1 MTADLRR
8 PQRLRRFVT
17 GRPFLI
23 TAAVV
28 VTLALAYTLAGF
40 FLVPRLIATY
50 VPRYV
55 QEQLER
61 RAEIGEVRVNPLLF
75 KLEIKDFR
83 LREADGKPLL
93 GFDRLFVDF
102 ELSSLFR
109 MAWTFAEIQLDAPR
123 VDAVLDSDGRLNIAE
138 LLDSFPRNQTP
149 PEPTAPP
156 RVLLQH
162 AVVHRGSMSFT
173 DRSARTPQ
181 TAMLEP
187 IDIELRDITT
197 VPERRGPYA
206 IAATLADGGGVGW
219 EGEVSLVP
227 LRSSGRFGINGFPLA
242 TAWRFIQEDV
252 TLSEPG
258 GRVDAEVRYQ
268 LAYQDGAASLKVED
282 VGVTVGGLVLTQ
294 RGDKAPLLALDTIR
308 LAGGR
313 GDVIAREL
321 TVSEVTVGPGRLA
334 VTVASD
340 GTVNWQKLVVAKPE
354 EAPAAPAATAQPHP
368 WRLAVDK
375 VRIEQIALAF
385 ADHSRVTPLGV
396 DVAGLSLALSARLEG
411 GPAGLAGTI
420 DGVGATLAQVA
431 MREAATANTPVV
443 ALEQIALEGGRIDLA
458 GNHVAVS
465 RIGMTGGLSTLVRDP
480 DGDMALERMLKVRES
495 DVTMPLARKLAPPTA
510 RAAPTTAA
518 MPWTVSLEKL
528 ELAGHRVAFSDR
540 SVTPAVQLELDGI
553 KASVR
558 EVRNDGKKP
567 FPFDA
572 SLRIAQGGRFAI
584 SGQVAPDGRA
594 GEARLTVAQLAL
606 PPAQPYVASVAA
618 VELRS
623 GEVST
628 AGRFTYRSG
637 RDRPTI
643 TFTGSADV
651 DRLVVVEATTG
662 EPVVS
667 WKSLH
672 ADTVRFGLAPDRLQI
687 NEVRLAELD
696 GRLVISRDKV
706 LNVASLVKRDSPSAS
721 PPGTAARTPTRPAP
735 PAASKEDAAPVFP
748 VSIER
753 VRLDRSA
760 MYFADLSLA
769 LPFATRI
776 HELNGV
782 VAGLASDE
790 NSRSTVKLDGQVDE
804 FGMLKV
810 DGALSSF
817 HPKVFTD
824 IAVNFRNVP
833 MPTLSPYSATFA
845 GRAIRSGSMDL
856 DLHYKIDQGALEGEN
871 RVILQQVQLGE
882 RVEAPG
888 VTRLPL
894 DLAIA
899 ILSDADGRI
908 DLALPVRGNVDRPEF
923 SYGHLIWQALVTVIT
938 KAVTSPFRALASLFG
953 EDAERLQTVAFEAGS
968 DTVAPPEQEKL
979 KRVAEVLD
987 KRPRLKL
994 TVHGGYEPKVD
1005 GEALRSLR
1013 VRQDLARRL
1022 DVKLGPGQDPGPV
1035 ALDHAR
1041 TQRALEALLTERSGD
1056 QALEEFQAAYQKK
1069 TGKKGERANRL
1080 LALAGRGSSDR
1091 AFYEAL
1097 FRRLVETAPLTE
1109 AEITALGQ
1117 RRGEAI
1123 TRVLRERAGTAAA
1136 RVETGGPEAA
1146 GGAKPDSVP
1155 TRLSLGV
1162 VGS

>member
-308 LAGGR
+308 VAGGR

-667 WKSLH
+667 WKSW
-672 ADTVRFGLAPDRLQI
+672 
-687 NEVRLAELD
+687 
-696 GRLVISRDKV
+696 
-706 LNVASLVKRDSPSAS
+706 
-721 PPGTAARTPTRPAP
+721 TA
-735 PAASKEDAAPVFP
+735 
-748 VSIER
+748 
-753 VRLDRSA
+753 
-760 MYFADLSLA
+760 
-769 LPFATRI
+769 
-776 HELNGV
+776 G
-782 VAGLASDE
+782 
-790 NSRSTVKLDGQVDE
+790 
-804 FGMLKV
+804 
-810 DGALSSF
+810 
-817 HPKVFTD
+817 
-824 IAVNFRNVP
+824 
-833 MPTLSPYSATFA
+833 
-845 GRAIRSGSMDL
+845 
-856 DLHYKIDQGALEGEN
+856 
-871 RVILQQVQLGE
+871 
-882 RVEAPG
+882 
-888 VTRLPL
+888 
-894 DLAIA
+894 
-899 ILSDADGRI
+899 
-908 DLALPVRGNVDRPEF
+908 
-923 SYGHLIWQALVTVIT
+923 W
-938 KAVTSPFRALASLFG
+938 
-953 EDAERLQTVAFEAGS
+953 
-968 DTVAPPEQEKL
+968 
-979 KRVAEVLD
+979 
-987 KRPRLKL
+987 
-994 TVHGGYEPKVD
+994 
-1005 GEALRSLR
+1005 
-1013 VRQDLARRL
+1013 
-1022 DVKLGPGQDPGPV
+1022 
-1035 ALDHAR
+1035 
-1041 TQRALEALLTERSGD
+1041 
-1056 QALEEFQAAYQKK
+1056 
-1069 TGKKGERANRL
+1069 
-1080 LALAGRGSSDR
+1080 
-1091 AFYEAL
+1091 
-1097 FRRLVETAPLTE
+1097 
-1109 AEITALGQ
+1109 
-1117 RRGEAI
+1117 
-1123 TRVLRERAGTAAA
+1123 
-1136 RVETGGPEAA
+1136 
-1146 GGAKPDSVP
+1146 
-1155 TRLSLGV
+1155 
-1162 VGS
+1162 